1 MKNVICILLL
11 FCCCTICNAQSCYQ
25 ETRAKGIS
33 LYNQKKYKEAINVFE
48 AAKDCPDKPAA
59 HDLNAMIKNCR
70 DAISAQEERSIQEQE
85 EAKRR
90 RAAAQRAATSTP
102 SPINIQKTEFCNA
115 LDGKIID
122 DWGATLYASKMKYI
136 HARITYSNPS
146 NTPYSA
152 DLYVKLYKPDG
163 TLMSGTSSPEGYT
176 YLETIFVKG
185 GNNNSIELGSWGNK
199 ERNAFSTGKY
209 LFEVWQKGKKLYATA
224 ITLFEQSNETTRLA
238 SNSKEN
244 ALSRGEWR
252 TLMNKAFDHV
262 TSSYDNQDSYKGE
275 KSDNG
280 KSGLGVYRWSAGS
293 YHWGK
298 LSMDN
303 FNGVGI
309 YITSQGFT
317 LNNCPNC
324 YYYVGNYSND
334 KLEGKGTCYDQYG
347 NLIYYGEFS
356 NDAPTETYPSTAN
369 YSSYKFECF
378 IYTRKPYAHGGNM
391 YIGETKNGKRHGK
404 GILLWREGDAWYGEW
419 TDDKRDG
426 YGIHMYYDGSIT
438 VGRWNDDTYTAN

>member
-70 DAISAQEERSIQEQE
+70 DAISAQEEKRRQAQEEERSRQEQE
-85 EAKRR
+85 EAKRK
-90 RAAAQRAATSTP
+90 RAA
-102 SPINIQKTEFCNA
+102 
-115 LDGKIID
+115 
-122 DWGATLYASKMKYI
+122 
-136 HARITYSNPS
+136 
-146 NTPYSA
+146 
-152 DLYVKLYKPDG
+152 
-163 TLMSGTSSPEGYT
+163 
-176 YLETIFVKG
+176 
-185 GNNNSIELGSWGNK
+185 
-199 ERNAFSTGKY
+199 
-209 LFEVWQKGKKLYATA
+209 A

-275 KSDNG
+275 KSDNR
-280 KSGLGVYRWSAGS
+280 KSRLGVYRWSAGS

-317 LNNCPNC
+317 LNNCPDC
-324 YYYVGNYSND
+324 CYYVGEYSND
-334 KLEGKGTCYDQYG
+334 QKEGEGTCYDRYG
-347 NLIYYGEFS
+347 NLIYYGNFS
-356 NDAPTETYPSTAN
+356 NNVPTGTYPSTKK

-378 IYTRKPYAHGGNM
+378 TYSNGNM
-391 YIGETKNGKRHGK
+391 YIGETQNGKRHGK
-404 GILLWREGDAWYGEW
+404 GIFLWKGGDAWYGEW
-419 TDDKRDG
+419 TDGKRDG
-426 YGIHMYYDGSIT
+426 KGIHMYYDGSIT

>member
-11 FCCCTICNAQSCYQ
+11 FCCCTICNAQSCYK

-70 DAISAQEERSIQEQE
+70 DAISAQEEKRRQAQE
-85 EAKRR
+85 EERNR
-90 RAAAQRAATSTP
+90 RAEEERRNRQRTIAASQT
-102 SPINIQKTEFCNA
+102 PINIQKVEFCNA
-115 LDGKIID
+115 ANGEIID
-122 DWGATLYASKMKYI
+122 DWGATLYASKIKYM
-136 HARITYSNPS
+136 HARITYDNPS
-146 NTPYSA
+146 NIA
-152 DLYVKLYKPDG
+152 HDAEFYVKLYEPDG
-163 TLMSGTSSPEGYT
+163 TLMSGTSSPTGYT
-176 YLETIFVKG
+176 YLKKVSIKAGNSNTTI
-185 GNNNSIELGSWGNK
+185 LGSWGNK
-199 ERNAFSTGKY
+199 DGDAYYTGKY
-209 LFEVWQKGKKLYATA
+209 LFEVWYKEKKLYETA
-224 ITLFEQSNETTRLA
+224 ITLFEQSNETTRLT

-252 TLMNKAFDHV
+252 TLMNKVLDHA
-262 TSSYDNQDSYKGE
+262 TSSYNNRDSYKGE

-298 LSMDN
+298 LSMDD

-324 YYYVGNYSND
+324 HYYVGNYSND

-356 NDAPTETYPSTAN
+356 NDAPTGTYPSTAN

-378 IYTRKPYAHGGNM
+378 TYNSGNM

-404 GILLWREGDAWYGEW
+404 GILLWKNGDAWYGEW

-426 YGIHMYYDGSIT
+426 YGIHMYYNGNLT
-438 VGRWNDDTYTAN
+438 AGNWDDNTYTAN